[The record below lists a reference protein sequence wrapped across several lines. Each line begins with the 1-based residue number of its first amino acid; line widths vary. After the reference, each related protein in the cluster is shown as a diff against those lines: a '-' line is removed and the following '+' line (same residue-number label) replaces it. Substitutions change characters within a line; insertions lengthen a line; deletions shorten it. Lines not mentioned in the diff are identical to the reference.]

1 MNRTGARNNILAGTF
16 IVVTIVAAVWVS
28 FMLSDRSGFGSVK
41 TFMVRFSLEDGAAG
55 LKHGSAVNLGGQPV
69 GRVIGVTFDRAAV
82 TPGQDVPTGVLVKIE
97 VRSDLVLYEN
107 ASIYITLP
115 LLGTLSAIN
124 ITWPGSS
131 EGVASPQGASAAVES
146 GEVIAGRMAPP
157 QFLAGTGFGSDQAE
171 QLRSSFAALESG
183 MNKAKA
189 LIEANAPVFESSLED
204 VRAMLASLRERS
216 AAWER
221 QIDAMVANAAKA
233 SERLDPLLASA
244 QSGVDDARA
253 MIGEA
258 RAVIGDN
265 RARIDSIVA
274 SIESAASKV
283 DSAALPTLLE
293 TLGSARDSLASFEG
307 AVTRLGSL
315 LASETPSLR
324 RTLAN
329 LRLMSDQLK
338 LTAVEVRSQPWR
350 LLHQPNTKEVEAQV
364 VYDAARSYAQAASD
378 LRAASESLEAA
389 TADPSRLRDE
399 AVADVT
405 TRLGQAFERFRLA
418 EKYLLDKLIEK
429 EQR

>member
-1 MNRTGARNNILAGTF
+1 MTRTGAKNNILAGTF
-16 IVVTIVAAVWVS
+16 IVASIVAAVWVS
-28 FMLSDRSGFGSVK
+28 FMLSDRSAFGSVR
-41 TFMVRFSLEDGAAG
+41 TFTVRFGLEDGAAG

-69 GRVIGVTFDRAAV
+69 GRVLDVTFERSTV
-82 TPGQDVPTGVLVKIE
+82 EPGADVPTGVLVKVE
-97 VRSDLVLYEN
+97 VRSDLHLYEN
-107 ASIYITLP
+107 ASVYLTLP
-115 LLGTLSAIN
+115 LLGTLSTIN
-124 ITWPGSS
+124 ITWPGSPES
-131 EGVASPQGASAAVES
+131 VASPRGASAAIEA

-157 QFLAGTGFGSDQAE
+157 QFLSGTGFGSDQAE
-171 QLRSSFAALESG
+171 QLRSAFAALESG
-183 MNKAKA
+183 MNQAKT
-189 LIEANAPVFESSLED
+189 LIEANAPIFESSLED

-216 AAWER
+216 AQWER
-221 QIDAMVANAAKA
+221 QIDALVANAAKA

-244 QSGVDDARA
+244 QGGVDDARA
-253 MIGEA
+253 MIGQA
-258 RAVIGDN
+258 RAVIDDN

-274 SIESAASKV
+274 SIESAAGKV
-283 DSAALPTLLE
+283 DSAALPTLLDTLASARE
-293 TLGSARDSLASFEG
+293 SLGSFEQ

-350 LLHQPNTKEVEAQV
+350 LLHQPSTKEVEAQV

-389 TADPSRLRDE
+389 TADPSRMRDE
-399 AVADVT
+399 SVSDVT
-405 TRLGQAFERFRLA
+405 ARLGEAFERFRLA

-429 EQR
+429 DRR